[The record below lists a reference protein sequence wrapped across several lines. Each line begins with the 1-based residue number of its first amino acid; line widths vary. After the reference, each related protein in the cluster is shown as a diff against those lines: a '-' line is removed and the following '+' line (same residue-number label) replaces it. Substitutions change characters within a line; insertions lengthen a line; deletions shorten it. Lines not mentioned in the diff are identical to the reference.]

1 MKSSKEEQNL
11 IVSCEKSLRLV
22 NLPAKDKRS
31 LYDDGFTYKELYLR
45 LLPEHKTFMNEILF
59 GKYREIYQ
67 SDNRQNYKTV
77 NEALN
82 QYRRILGE

>member
-1 MKSSKEEQNL
+1 MKPSKEEQNL
-11 IVSCEKSLRLV
+11 IVSCEKCLRLV
-22 NLPAKDKRS
+22 NLPVKDKES
-31 LYDDGFTYKELYLR
+31 LYNNGFTYKEHCLK